1 MKTLFKKTSPI
12 LFFSMLVL
20 LGMSCSTLSDRH
32 PDSSN
37 ENTESRWANPMEN
50 PTLDRIQS
58 R

>member
-1 MKTLFKKTSPI
+1 
-12 LFFSMLVL
+12 MLVL